1 MATASQ
7 QKETDSTTPRKV
19 IVKTM
24 TVKNRSADTVFKF
37 FKNIK
42 NMESGGILKDITKGG
57 EEEDDW
63 WKFHTPTGQAKL
75 KLSRVEQELGVID
88 HVFVGNGLV
97 WHVYVRIVPNQHGST
112 TSWTFIRPD
121 GLDDKQFEEQLSVF
135 DTEIEGW
142 KKALESTQVSDTNYY

>member
-1 MATASQ
+1 MTTASQ

-19 IVKTM
+19 NIKTM
-24 TVKNRSADTVFKF
+24 TVNRSTDTVFDF

-42 NMESGGILKDITKGG
+42 NMESGGILKDITKA
-57 EEEDDW
+57 EEDGW
-63 WKFHTPTGQAKL
+63 WKFYTPAGEAKL
-75 KLSRVEQELGVID
+75 KLGRVEQELGILD

-97 WHVYVRIVPNQHGST
+97 WQVYVRIVPNQHGST

-135 DTEIEGW
+135 DIEIEGW
-142 KKALESTQVSDTNYY
+142 KKALKSTH

>member
-19 IVKTM
+19 IVKTV
-24 TVKNRSADTVFKF
+24 TVNRSVNTVFEF
-37 FKNIK
+37 FENVK
-42 NMESGGILKDITKGG
+42 NMESGGILKDITKG
-57 EEEDDW
+57 EEDDW
-63 WKFHTPTGQAKL
+63 WKFHTLTGEVKL

-88 HVFVGNGLV
+88 HIFVGNGLV

-121 GLDDKQFEEQLSVF
+121 GLNDKQFEEQLAAF
-135 DTEIEGW
+135 DIEMEGW
-142 KKALESTQVSDTNYY
+142 KKALESTSS